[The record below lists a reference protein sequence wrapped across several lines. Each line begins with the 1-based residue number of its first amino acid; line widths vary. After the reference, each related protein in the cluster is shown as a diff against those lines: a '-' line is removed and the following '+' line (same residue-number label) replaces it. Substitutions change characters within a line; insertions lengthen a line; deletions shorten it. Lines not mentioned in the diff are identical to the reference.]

1 MSHFTIDQVRKTITN
16 GEVKEEILKG
26 INLTLREGEITALVG
41 ASGSGKSTLLTIA
54 AGLQPATGGAVLFEG
69 KNLLTMSSEQV
80 RKIRASKF
88 GFVFQFAHLVPFLTV
103 EEQLMLMLD
112 VSESPLKKQEKKKE
126 VDNILKL
133 VGMEHRKETYPASL
147 SGGEKQRV
155 AIARA
160 IIHHPKVLFADEPTA
175 SLDSKKSNEVMLLIR
190 DLTKTLNITTLLVTH
205 DQEMLS
211 YADHII
217 KMSDGR
223 TSGSVGQGIVPPRTE
238 S

>member
-1 MSHFTIDQVRKTITN
+1 MAIFTIDDVRKTFTN

-26 INLTLREGEITALVG
+26 INLSLKEGEITALVG

-54 AGLQPATGGAVLFEG
+54 AGLQPASDGQVIFEG
-69 KNLLTMSSEQV
+69 TNMTNMSPEQV

-112 VSESPLKKQEKKKE
+112 VSEAKLKKQEQKNEIDK
-126 VDNILKL
+126 ILKL
-133 VGMEHRKETYPASL
+133 VEMDHRKNAYPSSL

-160 IIHHPKVLFADEPTA
+160 IIHKPKVLFADEPTA
-175 SLDSKKSNEVMLLIR
+175 SLDSKRSKDVMMLIR
-190 DLTKTLNITTLLVTH
+190 NLTKTLNITTLMVTH
-205 DQEMLS
+205 DEEMLS
-211 YADHII
+211 YVDSII
-217 KMSDGR
+217 KMSDGQILQ
-223 TSGSVGQGIVPPRTE
+223 SAV
-238 S
+238 

>member
-1 MSHFTIDQVRKTITN
+1 MTIFTIDEVRKTFTN

-26 INLTLREGEITALVG
+26 INLSLKEDEVTALVG

-54 AGLQPATGGAVLFEG
+54 AGLQPASNGQIIFEG
-69 KNLLTMSSEQV
+69 KNMTTMSSEQIRKV
-80 RKIRASKF
+80 RANKF

-112 VSESPLKKQEKKKE
+112 VSESTLSKQARKAE
-126 VDNILKL
+126 VNTILQL
-133 VGMEHRKETYPASL
+133 VGMDHRKKAYPSSL

-160 IIHHPKVLFADEPTA
+160 MIHKPKVLFADEPTA
-175 SLDSKKSNEVMLLIR
+175 SLDSKRSKDIMILIR
-190 DLTKTLNITTLLVTH
+190 DLTKTLNITTLMVTH
-205 DQEMLS
+205 DEEMLA

-217 KMSDGR
+217 KMSDGLIL
-223 TSGSVGQGIVPPRTE
+223 QNE
-238 S
+238 D